1 MAGENGSLVSGDI
14 SSYNAALYANEL
26 KEYPFKLDALRKW
39 MIAFV
44 VCDFNVDIGVEVEYM
59 FPSTNFSPA
68 DLQTICFS
76 SFPERTNSDTT
87 EDSAFHFRFRH
98 SSPDVLCQTTNDD
111 PAYWYGFCLFRQQ
124 RDTTVKRNYRQK
136 SLVLVSQHDY
146 APLFAYLIKT
156 ISLLDFEV
164 SPTLIE
170 SACSNIAA
178 WEPPEV
184 GLQELPFL
192 GSLLDVHIP
201 PHPAFPLQGLMTAS
215 PSRTDIRVEYKEI
228 HTSEPIGSWTRLAN
242 LLNSVS
248 ELYIIFERV
257 LLSDPMVVLADDPT
271 TCSEFVSA
279 AVDLIRPIPF
289 GGDCRPYLT
298 MQSDFF
304 LNAHE
309 GIPLRHYLIGI
320 TNPFFLK
327 RLLSNGKE
335 NKTPYVVYLAGPEVK
350 RKHHLHF
357 YSSTTERDHPNNMIA
372 NDAKAFIEK
381 DHEFLRMLENQL
393 KDPRTTPLECGKF
406 IRRHFAHLAA
416 MFLAPLNRY
425 LAILA
430 STSSDSDIIDIAG
443 FSEDDFLASLSKHG
457 CSVQFKGKTG
467 YHRHRAAEA
476 FYRKFC
482 RSPGFFRWLEMKM
495 RLQQAPLEVIGT
507 HSVNGYGEKAEQD

>member
-1 MAGENGSLVSGDI
+1 
-14 SSYNAALYANEL
+14 
-26 KEYPFKLDALRKW
+26 
-39 MIAFV
+39 
-44 VCDFNVDIGVEVEYM
+44 M
-59 FPSTNFSPA
+59 FPSTNFSRA

-98 SSPDVLCQTTNDD
+98 SSPDVLCQTTNED

-124 RDTTVKRNYRQK
+124 RDTAVKRNYRQK

-156 ISLLDFEV
+156 ISLLDFAV

-178 WEPPEV
+178 WGPPEV

-192 GSLLDVHIP
+192 GSLLDVHMYILP
-201 PHPAFPLQGLMTAS
+201 PYRSMIQGIAGVFRELGRLNYESPVAGVLNAMNDVVDHLDPGTFIRSWLVTAT

-257 LLSDPMVVLADDPT
+257 LLSDPMVILADDPT

-309 GIPLRHYLIGI
+309 GIPLRHYLIELTVALLGI
-320 TNPFFLK
+320 TNPFFLEG
-327 RLLSNGKE
+327 LLSSGKE
-335 NKTPYVVYLAGPEVK
+335 NKPPYVVYLAGLEVK

-357 YSSTTERDHPNNMIA
+357 YSSTERDHLNSRIA
-372 NDAKAFIEK
+372 NDAKAFLEK
-381 DHEFLRMLENQL
+381 DHEFLRKLEHQL
-393 KDPRTTPLECGKF
+393 KDPGTTPLECGRF
-406 IRRHFAHLAA
+406 VRRHFAHLAA

-425 LAILA
+425 LATLA
-430 STSSDSDIIDIAG
+430 STSSDSNIIDIAG
-443 FSEDDFLASLSKHG
+443 FSDGDFLASLSKHG

-467 YHRHRAAEA
+467 YHRHRTAEA

-482 RSPGFFRWLEMKM
+482 RSPSFFRWLEMKM
-495 RLQQAPLEVIGT
+495 RLQQAPLDVIGA
-507 HSVNGYGEKAEQD
+507 SPMNGYGEKAEQA

>member
-1 MAGENGSLVSGDI
+1 
-14 SSYNAALYANEL
+14 
-26 KEYPFKLDALRKW
+26 
-39 MIAFV
+39 
-44 VCDFNVDIGVEVEYM
+44 
-59 FPSTNFSPA
+59 
-68 DLQTICFS
+68 
-76 SFPERTNSDTT
+76 
-87 EDSAFHFRFRH
+87 
-98 SSPDVLCQTTNDD
+98 
-111 PAYWYGFCLFRQQ
+111 
-124 RDTTVKRNYRQK
+124 
-136 SLVLVSQHDY
+136 
-146 APLFAYLIKT
+146 
-156 ISLLDFEV
+156 
-164 SPTLIE
+164 
-170 SACSNIAA
+170 
-178 WEPPEV
+178 
-184 GLQELPFL
+184 
-192 GSLLDVHIP
+192 
-201 PHPAFPLQGLMTAS
+201 MTAS